1 MPSKK
6 YRAQFG
12 SSNIGKARRYWRLIK
27 FGFRLS
33 KIPLLGRII
42 KNFIGVEHSNGS
54 CIPINK
60 SLILPDNVILP
71 FAITEHF
78 IHSASHIFIMNYCG
92 CRKREGCKDYDH
104 SIGCLWLGD
113 AASKIDVPPEIGHLA
128 TKEEALELE
137 RRAYEAGLVPTIG
150 RLKADSWLMGVLPDE
165 GHFMSLCHC
174 CPCCCVLGKLRY
186 GAASLSN
193 VLQRMEGVT
202 VKVNPELCVG
212 CGACMEV
219 CIFRDALKIVDGK
232 AQINQDNCKGC
243 GRCARKCPREAITIT
258 IDDYDSLNAAID
270 RISSYVDVT

>member
-12 SSNIGKARRYWRLIK
+12 SSKIGVARKYWRFIK

-33 KIPLLGRII
+33 KIPLLGRILN
-42 KNFIGVEHSNGS
+42 NFIGVETSNGS

-60 SLILPDNVILP
+60 SLELPDNVILP

-78 IHSASHIFIMNYCG
+78 IYHASKIFIMNYCG
-92 CRKREGCKDYDH
+92 CRKRSNCKDHDV

-113 AASKIDVPPEIGHLA
+113 AVSKIDVPPEIGHIA

-137 RRAYEAGLVPTIG
+137 RRAYENGLVPTIG

-174 CPCCCVLGKLRY
+174 CPCCCVLGSLRY
-186 GAASLSN
+186 GASSLGKI
-193 VLQRMEGVT
+193 VQRMEGIT
-202 VKVNPELCVG
+202 VQVNPELCVG
-212 CGACMEV
+212 CGTCTKV
-219 CIFRDALKIVDGK
+219 CIFKNALKVVDGK
-232 AQINQDNCKGC
+232 AKIDPENCKGC
-243 GRCARKCPREAITIT
+243 GRCARKCPKGAIEIS
-258 IDDYDSLNAAID
+258 IDNLERLNATIE